1 MSLMHGLSQVR
12 QRLWENDASTATLG
26 LVDSI
31 IKRASDPAASSAPS
45 QSQLQLVRMLMRTP
59 VANDNS
65 TVYNDLVQLEE
76 ELETAAQSFQK
87 ERDAVDARPLP
98 KSKKFYKDQRQR
110 G

>member
-12 QRLWENDASTATLG
+12 QRLWENDASTATLA
-26 LVDSI
+26 LVDTI
-31 IKRASDPAASSAPS
+31 IRRASDPAAASAPS

-76 ELETAAQSFQK
+76 ELETAAQSFQA
-87 ERDAVDARPLP
+87 EREAVESRPLP
-98 KSKKFYKDQRQR
+98 KSKKYYREHRQR

>member
-12 QRLWENDASTATLG
+12 QRLWENDASGATMK

-31 IKRASDPAASSAPS
+31 IQRASDPAVASAPS

-76 ELETAAQSFQK
+76 ELETAAQSFQQ
-87 ERDAVDARPLP
+87 EREAVDNRPLP
-98 KSKKFYKDQRQR
+98 KSKKYYREHRQR

>member
-12 QRLWENDASTATLG
+12 QRLWENDASTATLA

-31 IKRASDPAASSAPS
+31 IQRASDPAAASAPS

-65 TVYNDLVQLEE
+65 AVYNDLVQLED
-76 ELETAAQSFQK
+76 ELESAAQSFQA

-98 KSKKFYKDQRQR
+98 KSKKFYRDQRQR
-110 G
+110 K

>member
-1 MSLMHGLSQVR
+1 MSLTHGLSQIR
-12 QRLWENDASTATLG
+12 QRLWDNDASNATLA
-26 LVDSI
+26 LVDGI
-31 IKRASDPAASSAPS
+31 IQRASDPAAQSAPS

-76 ELETAAQSFQK
+76 ELEQSANRYSAQR
-87 ERDAVDARPLP
+87 EAEENRPLP
-98 KSKKFYKDQRQR
+98 KSKKYYKEHKR

>member
-12 QRLWENDASTATLG
+12 QRLYDNDASGATMKLI
-26 LVDSI
+26 DSI
-31 IKRASDPAASSAPS
+31 IQRASDPAAASAPS

-65 TVYNDLVQLEE
+65 TVYNDLAQLEE
-76 ELETAAQSFQK
+76 ELEIAAQGFQA
-87 ERDAVDARPLP
+87 EREAIDNRPMP
-98 KSKKFYKDQRQR
+98 KSKKFYREQKQR

>member
-1 MSLMHGLSQVR
+1 MSLIHGLSQVR
-12 QRLWENDASTATLG
+12 QRLWDNDASNATLA

-31 IKRASDPAASSAPS
+31 IQRASDPAAQSAQS

-76 ELETAAQSFQK
+76 ELEASADRFTAQREA
-87 ERDAVDARPLP
+87 EENRPMP
-98 KSKKFYKDQRQR
+98 KSKKYYREHKR